1 MAEYILEGCVDSVE
15 SAVIATRAGAD
26 RLELCGNL
34 MIGGTTPTASMFRQ
48 IRKVCDNRIHVLIR
62 PRFGDFCYTEY
73 EVAVMEQEI
82 AMFRELGADGVV
94 IGALTPDG
102 AVDWTIMERLL
113 AKAEG
118 MWVTLHRA
126 FDMCREPYK
135 EMEHAIA
142 HGINAILTSGQ
153 EDNCLKGKAC
163 IRKLT
168 EQSNGRIQIL
178 AGGGVRPEIL
188 EEMIADTGVN
198 AFHMSGKEVLDSPMR
213 YRKAN
218 VHMGLDSISEYDIWR
233 TNGEKVAAAKR
244 VLEKCKESRRWETE
258 K

>member
-1 MAEYILEGCVDSVE
+1 MTEYILEGCVDSVE

-34 MIGGTTPTASMFRQ
+34 MIGGTTPTAAMFRQ
-48 IRKVCDNRIHVLIR
+48 IRKVCDNRINVLIR
-62 PRFGDFCYTEY
+62 PRFGDFCYTAH

-82 AMFRELGADGVV
+82 TMFRELGADGVV

-102 AVDWTIMERLL
+102 AVDWEIMERLI
-113 AKAEG
+113 AKADG
-118 MWVTLHRA
+118 MWITLHRA

-135 EMEHAIA
+135 ELEQAVT
-142 HGINAILTSGQ
+142 HGIDAILTSGQ

-178 AGGGVRPEIL
+178 AGSGVKPEIL
-188 EEMIADTGVN
+188 EEMITDTGVT

-213 YRKAN
+213 YRKPN
-218 VHMGLDSISEYDIWR
+218 VHMGLCSISEYDIWR
-233 TNGEKVAAAKR
+233 TNGETMQKAAEILKTVYVNVTKR
-244 VLEKCKESRRWETE
+244 T
-258 K
+258 

>member
-1 MAEYILEGCVDSVE
+1 MAGYILEGCVDSVE
-15 SAVIATRAGAD
+15 SAVIATRAGAN
-26 RLELCGNL
+26 RLEICGNL
-34 MIGGTTPTASMFRQ
+34 MIGGTTPTSAMFTQ
-48 IRKVCDNRIHVLIR
+48 IQKACDNRMNVLIR

-102 AVDWTIMERLL
+102 AVDWKIMERLL

-163 IRKLT
+163 IRELA

-188 EEMIADTGVN
+188 EEMIADTNVT

-213 YRKAN
+213 YRKPN
-218 VHMGLDSISEYDIWR
+218 VHMGLESISEYDIWR
-233 TNGEKVAAAKR
+233 TNEETIAAAKN
-244 VLEKCKESRRWETE
+244 VLKHLLLE
-258 K
+258 